1 MLIRTSSFADSKG
14 EPGQVSIALQAPHW
28 WSGPKYQPLSPQ
40 PQWLM
45 LSPAACTPRYMAM
58 LAKLDA
64 KRVIEELDAL
74 AGDNII
80 LLCWEASL
88 ACRSGRAWCHRH
100 LVARWLEREIG
111 IVVLESAVPRSGL
124 F

>member
-1 MLIRTSSFADSKG
+1 
-14 EPGQVSIALQAPHW
+14 
-28 WSGPKYQPLSPQ
+28 
-40 PQWLM
+40 
-45 LSPAACTPRYMAM
+45 MAM

>member
-14 EPGQVSIALQAPHW
+14 EPGQISIARHAPDW
-28 WSGPKYQPLSPQ
+28 WSGPSYATLAPRPEWLKLSQ
-40 PQWLM
+40 G
-45 LSPAACTPRYMAM
+45 ACTPLYAAL

-64 KRVIEELDAL
+64 KRVIEELTVL
-74 AGDNII
+74 AGDNIM

-88 ACRSGRAWCHRH
+88 ACRTGRAWCHRH
-100 LVARWLEREIG
+100 LVARWLERETG
-111 IVVLESAVPRSGL
+111 ILVLEFALPRSGL